1 MWYLVRANSA
11 PLAHTSTPAP
21 STPPPIM
28 PHSQEAQIANL
39 RREIDLLRQENT
51 YLREQLRTGG
61 GPRGGSAGT
70 HSGSF
75 GGLLTDSF
83 HASYDTTDPGTPTTN
98 PHSNPSLIHTNSHLA
113 AVLSAA
119 PHLPPARLGSPRL
132 ATAAGGDLRASLNAG
147 GGAGGSGG
155 GGHHLEP
162 LRMSLESA
170 GLGAGSPGLLGNL
183 RKSGQASASA
193 AASPDVAGD
202 RGPDDLMKRL
212 METQVGGGCDAG
224 MGC

>member
-1 MWYLVRANSA
+1 MTPSFPSLPHIV
-11 PLAHTSTPAP
+11 PLPHT
-21 STPPPIM
+21 
-28 PHSQEAQIANL
+28 QEAQIANL

-83 HASYDTTDPGTPTTN
+83 HGSYDATDPGTPTTN
-98 PHSNPSLIHTNSHLA
+98 PHPNSSLIHTNSHLS

-132 ATAAGGDLRASLNAG
+132 AAAAGGDLRASLNAG
-147 GGAGGSGG
+147 GGGGGSGG

-170 GLGAGSPGLLGNL
+170 GLGAGSPGVLGNL
-183 RKSGQASASA
+183 RKSSQQAGGSA
-193 AASPDVAGD
+193 AGSPDVAGD

-212 METQVGGGCDAG
+212 METQVCYTRRR
-224 MGC
+224 MT